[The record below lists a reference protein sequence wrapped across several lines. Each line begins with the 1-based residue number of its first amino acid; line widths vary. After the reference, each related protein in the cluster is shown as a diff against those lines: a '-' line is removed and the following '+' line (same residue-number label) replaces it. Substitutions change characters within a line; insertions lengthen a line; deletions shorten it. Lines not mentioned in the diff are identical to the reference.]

1 LGGEFVRKNRD
12 ESDDSFYLIFNMYWE
27 EQTFDI
33 PRLSGG
39 RTWKLVLATDPAL
52 TPAEITEDRL
62 TVPRR
67 TIAVLQSVKNDGTKK
82 AQRKKAK

>member
-1 LGGEFVRKNRD
+1 MKKNRE

-39 RTWKLVLATDPAL
+39 RTWRLELATDPAL
-52 TPAEITEDRL
+52 AEGEITEDRL
-62 TVPRR
+62 SVPRR
-67 TIAVLQSVKNDGTKK
+67 TIAVLRSVKNDGAKK